1 LIEDVP
7 WNKLQQSNTFS
18 TTWVVVSGASV
29 TSGQSGYDGT
39 NNAWLLEKT
48 AANKYI
54 QQQLTFVGT
63 NTFSVYIKANTTNW
77 VALMRGDGQKAFFN
91 LSGSGS
97 TGSVVNGISSNIE
110 SISNGWF
117 RCSFTFENSSTN
129 YARIYPADGNNDT
142 SGTSGSIYIQDA
154 QLNKGTTAKTYF
166 PTTDRLNVPRI
177 DYTGG
182 GCGKLLLEPQRT
194 NTILQSVPNGSYFTL
209 TEITMDLNSATSP
222 DGENNAVRLTPT
234 TVSSSHRMYKSSQPI
249 SGGRYSVFAK
259 SNGYDY
265 ILLTS
270 HPGSAPSARGAYFNI
285 ANGTI
290 GSEGNGIVAEIED
303 YGNGWFRCIINAG
316 TSASSIFSV
325 FAIEA
330 DGTTTFAGDGTKGVY
345 IWGAQNE
352 QGDYASSY
360 IPTSG
365 ATATRVGDVC
375 NGAGTSA
382 TFNSTEGVLYA
393 ETKASVHNG
402 NITLSNGSNN
412 DNLIISLNLNSG
424 RIDCN
429 MKVGGAY
436 QFIFNYTTDMSINH
450 KIAVRYKTNDF
461 ALFVDGTK
469 VLTDTSGITPTA
481 NTLNELNFSSANQ
494 AANFFY
500 GNTKQLMTFN
510 TALTDAELETLTTL

>member
-1 LIEDVP
+1 MSVIDKASLIQIPSGYKEG
-7 WNKLQQSNTFS
+7 KLYSVKPTPTYGSELVTNGDFATDSDWTKGSGVTISSGSANFLNVANNQALIQNGILAASKLYSVTFTISNYTQGGIRVGVS
-18 TTWVVVSGASV
+18 TTNSTTISAN
-29 TSGQSGYDGT
+29 GT
-39 NNAWLLEKT
+39 HTVEL
-48 AANKYI
+48 
-54 QQQLTFVGT
+54 V
-63 NTFSVYIKANTTNW
+63 
-77 VALMRGDGQKAFFN
+77 
-91 LSGSGS
+91 
-97 TGSVVNGISSNIE
+97 
-110 SISNGWF
+110 
-117 RCSFTFENSSTN
+117 
-129 YARIYPADGNNDT
+129 
-142 SGTSGSIYIQDA
+142 SGTSFLNIYFYATSTTTLSIDNVSVKE
-154 QLNKGTTAKTYF
+154 LLEN
-166 PTTDRLNVPRI
+166 DVPRI

-461 ALFVDGTK
+461 ALFVDGKK